1 MSTHDDLQARSIRYE
16 PARRRDHGSAVLAVA
31 IAVVLV
37 FTTAVATTE
46 LGLAMVHR
54 QRAQH
59 AADAA
64 ALAGLDGGA
73 AGAARLAQ
81 ANGARLVAFART
93 GAVVTVTV
101 ALGDATA
108 TARATDGP

>member
-1 MSTHDDLQARSIRYE
+1 MAAHDDLQARSVRYE
-16 PARRRDHGSAVLAVA
+16 PARRRDDGSAVLAVA
-31 IAVVLV
+31 VAVALV
-37 FTTAVATTE
+37 FTTAVATAE
-46 LGLAMVHR
+46 LGVAMVHR

-64 ALAGLDGGA
+64 ALAGLDAGA
-73 AGAARLAQ
+73 AGAARLAR
-81 ANGARLVAFART
+81 ANGARLVAFVRT
-93 GAVVTVTV
+93 GAVATATV

>member
-46 LGLAMVHR
+46 LGVNL
-54 QRAQH
+54 Q
-59 AADAA
+59 
-64 ALAGLDGGA
+64 AGV
-73 AGAARLAQ
+73 R
-81 ANGARLVAFART
+81 F
-93 GAVVTVTV
+93 
-101 ALGDATA
+101 
-108 TARATDGP
+108 